1 MQKNSQIS
9 GLLALALACVCSA
22 QTACTASVYSQIAHC
37 VASSTAITL
46 SNIYAP
52 PSSSIDL
59 TKVKA
64 GTTIT
69 FVGKTTFG
77 FTNDSSF
84 DPIKLGGSGITITA
98 KSGAVIDGNG
108 QAYWDGLGSN
118 GGVPKPNHFIAV
130 SKLIGGSVIENLY
143 IQNWPV
149 HLFSISGAAGLTIQ
163 NLVLNNTAGDAPN
176 AASGKLA
183 AAHNSDGFDLSSS
196 TDTIIKNTSVYNQD
210 DCVAVT
216 SGNNITID
224 GVYCYGGHGLSIGSV
239 GGKSNNNVTNITFK
253 NSQLVNSSNG
263 ARIKSNYNTTGF
275 ISNITYSNIKLTNI
289 DTYGIDVQQDYL
301 NGGPTGNPSN
311 GVIIQN
317 ILFQNVVGTAAASA
331 KNYYVLC
338 GSGSCSNISFSGVK
352 ITGGALTSSCNYPST
367 GCPALMSSYETKDY
381 NRQWVSVDP
390 PSSISTQKDQ
400 KIPAVSTQFS
410 LRS

>member
-1 MQKNSQIS
+1 MHKNSQIS
-9 GLLALALACVCSA
+9 GLLALTLAGACTA
-22 QTACTASVYSQIAHC
+22 QTACTASVYSQIAPC
-37 VASSTAITL
+37 VASSTAIVL
-46 SNIYAP
+46 SNVFAP
-52 PSSSIDL
+52 SGSSIDL

-69 FVGKTTFG
+69 FAGKTTFG

-84 DPIKLGGSGITITA
+84 EPIKLGGSGITVTA
-98 KSGAVIDGNG
+98 DPDAIIDGNG

-118 GGVPKPNHFIAV
+118 GGVPKPNHFIAA
-130 SKLIGGSVIENLY
+130 SKLIGGSIIENLY

-149 HLFSISGAAGLTIQ
+149 HLFTITGAVGLTIQ

-176 AASGKLA
+176 AASGTLA
-183 AAHNSDGFDLSSS
+183 AAHNSDGFDVSSS
-196 TDTIIKNTSVYNQD
+196 SNTIIKNTQVFNQD

-224 GVYCYGGHGLSIGSV
+224 GLYCSGGHGLSIGSV

-253 NSQLVNSSNG
+253 NSELVNSSNG
-263 ARIKSNYNTTGF
+263 ARIKSNSGTTGF

-301 NGGPTGNPSN
+301 NGGPTGEPTN
-311 GVIIQN
+311 GVTIEN
-317 ILFQNVVGTAAASA
+317 ILFENVVGTTAASA

-338 GSGSCSNISFSGVK
+338 GEGSCSNIKFSGVK
-352 ITGGALTSSCNYPST
+352 ITGGANESSCNYPAT
-367 GCPALMSSYETKDY
+367 GCPA
-381 NRQWVSVDP
+381 
-390 PSSISTQKDQ
+390 
-400 KIPAVSTQFS
+400 
-410 LRS
+410 